1 MCLYF
6 VFLVVPTFTLQDS
19 KTSDLLF
26 LIDATGSMRDVIQ
39 AAKDKILA
47 VVERS
52 ANAPF
57 PTEGWNLRLGFIAY
71 RDFDIKPHFVVQ
83 DFTSNAK
90 DFQRALGKVKALSGP
105 KSDRPEDVFGGIE
118 IATMLS
124 WESVS
129 RTIIHIADAP
139 CHGLQYHNGGSGS
152 DKYADGDPRGRDIHA
167 MFGALKTRCKASTR
181 ITVGW
186 RFNPRFRCCLQELLC
201 VKQQYVNQAFKFEL
215 LLYGLLKVHRLSR
228 LQG

>member
-1 MCLYF
+1 MCPYF
-6 VFLVVPTFTLQDS
+6 VLLVFPTFFLQDS

-26 LIDATGSMRDVIQ
+26 LIDATGSMRNVIQ
-39 AAKDKILA
+39 AAKDKILEI
-47 VVERS
+47 VERS
-52 ANAPF
+52 ADAPF
-57 PTEGWNLRLGFIAY
+57 PMEGWKLRLGFIAY
-71 RDFDIKPHFVVQ
+71 RDFGIAPQFVVQ
-83 DFTSNAK
+83 DFTSNAE

-118 IATMLS
+118 IATMFS

-139 CHGLQYHNGGSGS
+139 CHGLQYHKGGSGS
-152 DKYADGDPRGRDIHA
+152 DNYADGDPWGRDIRA

-186 RFNPRFRCCLQELLC
+186 KVQLC
-201 VKQQYVNQAFKFEL
+201 IFVLFTYMYIYIYKIYKYIFI
-215 LLYGLLKVHRLSR
+215 
-228 LQG
+228 